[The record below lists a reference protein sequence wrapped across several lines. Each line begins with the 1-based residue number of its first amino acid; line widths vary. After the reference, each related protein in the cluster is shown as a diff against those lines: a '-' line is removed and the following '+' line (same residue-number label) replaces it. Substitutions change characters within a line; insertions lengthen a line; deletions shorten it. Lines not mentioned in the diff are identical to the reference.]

1 PGMGAVEAVK
11 FELSEIW
18 NSYIRVPW
26 ASAVAFFTVSVG
38 RSVSS
43 CSWSAGASRPGAVT
57 FTTVGVVG
65 AAGLSEPHAP
75 ATTAII
81 TRAIHEISNRILN
94 VLSSGRK

>member
-1 PGMGAVEAVK
+1 
-11 FELSEIW
+11 
-18 NSYIRVPW
+18 
-26 ASAVAFFTVSVG
+26 
-38 RSVSS
+38 
-43 CSWSAGASRPGAVT
+43 VT